1 MLSFKQYFS
10 AGYSNLT
17 EELNPAQKKVV
28 DTWKGGKKAEQ
39 ISGHVIPK
47 GQDKVT
53 FPLEGSEEHVEPHPD
68 IQKHLEQHGYKVSD
82 YKAGLAKDKYDRD
95 VKIGKVLGKTK
106 ASPELM
112 NTFNNDPK
120 RAASRASASG
130 LHVTISRHPHDVAG
144 MSTNQGWRSCMSMGK
159 KGQTANQDYDD
170 DEYGKYDTGQ
180 DEQTGQYSHY
190 LKGDVQHGTHVAY
203 LHRSDDPEAKKPLA
217 RIALKPFEAEGKSKP
232 TILRPEQRT
241 YGTADDGFGGA
252 VKKWAEK
259 HFPADKNTVY
269 KKNEDLYDDD
279 NRNIVAD
286 GPNALFKS
294 DDQNTR
300 AAAFDHEHDVS
311 DALLHKGVKDH
322 SNWVAEKALEHPNI
336 KPEHIDAAMKYED
349 LHPTLARRK
358 NLSPEHVKQLSNSKS
373 TSVLTELAMKHK
385 LSPEKNDELLNHRN
399 AGVREMIAKHQ
410 NLSKD
415 QLDKAMSDKEF
426 IVRGAAATN
435 KNASDNHLMSAIHDS
450 PFVRSSALRNPNI
463 KSKHLS
469 EFIKKG
475 DTNDLVR
482 TIDHPEFKAK
492 HISEILANKDN
503 NKNISAD
510 IKKTALAHGLSN
522 SDHLTQALQ
531 PDQPKSVRKS
541 ALLHPETQQHHWE
554 HAAAWDDDKDIRK
567 MAKKLAGT

>member
-10 AGYSNLT
+10 SGYGNLT
-17 EELNPAQKKVV
+17 EELNDDQKKVV

-39 ISGHVIPK
+39 ISSHVIPK
-47 GQDKVT
+47 GQDRVT
-53 FPLEGSEEHVEPHPD
+53 FPLEGSEENVEPHPD
-68 IQKHLEQHGYKVSD
+68 VQKHLETHGYKVSD
-82 YKAGLAKDKYDRD
+82 YRAGLAKDKYDRD
-95 VKIGKVLGKTK
+95 VKIGKVLNKTK

-120 RAASRASASG
+120 RAASRAAASG
-130 LHVTISRHPHDVAG
+130 LSVTISRHPHDVAG
-144 MSTNQGWRSCMSMGK
+144 MSTNQGWRSCMSMGN
-159 KGQTANQDYDD
+159 KGETARPYMYGMKSG
-170 DEYGKYDTGQ
+170 DE
-180 DEQTGQYSHY
+180 ETGQYSHY
-190 LKGDVQHGTHVAY
+190 LKNDVKHGTHVAY

-217 RIALKPFEAEGKSKP
+217 RIALKPFEAEDKSKP

-252 VKKWAEK
+252 VKKWSEK
-259 HFPADKNTVY
+259 HFPANKSTVY

-279 NRNIVAD
+279 NKNIVAD
-286 GPNALFKS
+286 GPEALFKS

-311 DALLHKGVKDH
+311 DAMLHKGIKDE
-322 SNWVAEKALEHPNI
+322 SSWVAQKALEHPNI
-336 KPEHIDAAMKYED
+336 KPEHIDAAMKD
-349 LHPTLARRK
+349 DTLHSTLARRK
-358 NLSPEHVKQLSNSKS
+358 DLTPEHVKELSNSKS

-399 AGVREMIAKHQ
+399 AGVREMVAKHQ

-426 IVRGAAATN
+426 IVRGGAATN

-492 HISEILANKDN
+492 HISEILANKDG
-503 NKNISAD
+503 NKNIGAD
-510 IKKTALAHGLSN
+510 VKKEALNHGLAN
-522 SDHLTQALQ
+522 EDHLTQALQ
-531 PDQPKSVRKS
+531 PEQPKAVRK
-541 ALLHPETQQHHWE
+541 AVLLHPNVQKHHWD

-567 MAKKLAGT
+567 MAKKLSEA